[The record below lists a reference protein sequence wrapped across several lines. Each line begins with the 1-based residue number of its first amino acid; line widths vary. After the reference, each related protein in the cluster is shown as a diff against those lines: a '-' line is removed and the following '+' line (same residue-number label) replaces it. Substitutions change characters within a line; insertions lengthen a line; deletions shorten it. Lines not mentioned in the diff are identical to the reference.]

1 MCTLRSF
8 IWIVQ
13 SWYWSD
19 RRIGSS
25 MPCVSVYTRNVKRYQ
40 GGMSMKKLMVLALVL
55 SVTAVMTAPASGQR
69 EDGAIRIG
77 VIQDLSGPTS
87 VWGNATA
94 RGAELAV
101 SRINAEGGINGR
113 QLELR
118 TYDVR
123 LSPQEAITAYNRLA
137 DQDRVTAVVGPPISN
152 IGLSIAPVAETK
164 GVPVV
169 GSFIDP
175 RVTVQENGRPW
186 SNMFLMQ
193 PSSVQYSEIIA
204 DFALQE
210 LGARNFAVMYD
221 QTNAFS
227 VSLVEPFRNYVNNN
241 GGRMVIEVT
250 YTSDD
255 RDFRTQLSQ
264 IQRSGADVV
273 YLPIYIQEAVLT
285 LQQAEQVGLDI
296 PMIGG
301 LDFAPP
307 FTSLLPDPTL
317 ADGIFVANNYS
328 ESEPQ
333 LADVRA
339 AYLEMFGEEP
349 INKAFKGYDKILI
362 IADAIRRSGSTD
374 PREVSRAIAQTTG
387 LRGTTGI
394 LTISPENHQPVGL
407 SMVMYQIIN
416 GEYSEIGR
424 HVPESHR

>member
-1 MCTLRSF
+1 
-8 IWIVQ
+8 
-13 SWYWSD
+13 
-19 RRIGSS
+19 
-25 MPCVSVYTRNVKRYQ
+25 
-40 GGMSMKKLMVLALVL
+40 MKKLAIITIVLFAAAAMLV
-55 SVTAVMTAPASGQR
+55 SASGQR

-87 VWGNATA
+87 VWGNAVA

-101 SRINAEGGINGR
+101 SEINAAGGIDGR
-113 QLELR
+113 QVELR

-123 LSPQEAITAYNRLA
+123 LSPQEAITAYNRLV
-137 DQDRVTAVVGPPISN
+137 DQDRVTAIVGPPISN
-152 IGLSIAPVAETK
+152 IGLSLAPVAQAK
-164 GVPVV
+164 GVPIV

-175 RVTVQENGRPW
+175 RVTVQPNGEPW
-186 SNMFLMQ
+186 TNMFLMQ

-204 DFALQE
+204 DFALTE
-210 LGARNFAVMYD
+210 LGARNLAVMYD

-227 VSLVEPFRNYVNNN
+227 VSLVEPFRNYVNAH
-241 GGRMVIEVT
+241 GGNVALEVT

-264 IQRSGADVV
+264 IQRSGADAV

-307 FTSLLPDPTL
+307 FTDLLPDPTL
-317 ADGIFVANNYS
+317 ADGIYVANNYS
-328 ESEPQ
+328 DSEPQ
-333 LADVRA
+333 LVDVRA
-339 AYLEMFGEEP
+339 AYMDMFGEEP

-362 IADAIRRSGSTD
+362 IADAIRRAGSTE
-374 PREVSRAIAQTTG
+374 PAAVSRAIARTSN

-394 LTISPENHQPVGL
+394 LTISPDNHQPVGL

-416 GEYSEIGR
+416 GEYSELGR